1 MLKHHRGQI
10 NVSELYFQLGKE
22 RTEHRDELMSD
33 IGLVNIETCYVKH
46 IPDSFGV
53 SLSVRQPQTD
63 SVFKLTYSG
72 DTTPCNDL
80 VSIGKNST
88 VLIHEATLE
97 DDLAFT
103 ADHKKHSTVSQ
114 AVSQGAKMNA
124 KYTILT
130 HFSQRYRLPRLN
142 RPLPHNVTVAMDNME
157 LVESDLPLSH
167 HLYNVLRSIY
177 QEQMDELDAK
187 AGRRNFWRDNKST
200 TFRQT

>member
-1 MLKHHRGQI
+1 
-10 NVSELYFQLGKE
+10 
-22 RTEHRDELMSD
+22 MSD
-33 IGLVNIETCYVKH
+33 IGLVNIETCYVRH
-46 IPDSFGV
+46 ILESFGV
-53 SLSVRQPQTD
+53 SLSVRQPQTN

-80 VSIGKNST
+80 VVIGKNST

-97 DDLAFT
+97 DDLAFS

-114 AVSQGAKMNA
+114 AVRQGAKMNA
-124 KYTILT
+124 KHTILT

-142 RPLPHNVTVAMDNME
+142 RPLPHDVTVAFDNME

-167 HLYNVLRSIY
+167 HLYNVLRGIY
-177 QEQMDELDAK
+177 QEWVDEYEAK
-187 AGRRNFWRDNKST
+187 TATRHFWRDKTST